1 MNSRWYQGNA
11 WQDCC
16 LHLDAGV
23 ILRVSSSRSFNQ
35 DKEKQSEFRTEL
47 DFAAQLMTR
56 LGAGVTGAVMA
67 TLPGESTKS

>member
-1 MNSRWYQGNA
+1 
-11 WQDCC
+11 
-16 LHLDAGV
+16 V
-23 ILRVSSSRSFNQ
+23 ILGVSSSRSFNQ